1 MKPLYSVQSIDISTS
16 SNSIPC
22 SHQYDIYEV
31 DIYICTDIIE
41 RLYLHNIYTKICK
54 PGFNWSQNL
63 RDAIRNDV
71 YDCIPDKGT
80 VIWNRAF
87 WVRKTPWIWKYV
99 MRCLEGTIG
108 MGEMLFLGNISLQ
121 YRDWKIPPLMRK
133 VWCSNPS
140 RDRPEVAK
148 KGSDNSTAKRSAT
161 GVRVRGPCRW
171 PLSTDAVCHSRCAR
185 LKTIVL
191 SLIAK
196 IQWNNHLQ
204 NILCKLI
211 IP

>member
-1 MKPLYSVQSIDISTS
+1 MQSETMFMIGS
-16 SNSIPC
+16 
-22 SHQYDIYEV
+22 
-31 DIYICTDIIE
+31 
-41 RLYLHNIYTKICK
+41 
-54 PGFNWSQNL
+54 
-63 RDAIRNDV
+63 A
-71 YDCIPDKGT
+71 
-80 VIWNRAF
+80 IWNRAF
-87 WVRKTPWIWKYV
+87 WVRKTSWIWKYV
-99 MRCLEGTIG
+99 KRCLEGTIG
-108 MGEMLFLGNISLQ
+108 MGKMLFLGNISLQ

-161 GVRVRGPCRW
+161 GVRVRGPWRW

-204 NILCKLI
+204 TILCKLI
-211 IP
+211 IRPVVWPLTFISISVFCLNWNYAIFSWISECEWMEWGVSVATYS